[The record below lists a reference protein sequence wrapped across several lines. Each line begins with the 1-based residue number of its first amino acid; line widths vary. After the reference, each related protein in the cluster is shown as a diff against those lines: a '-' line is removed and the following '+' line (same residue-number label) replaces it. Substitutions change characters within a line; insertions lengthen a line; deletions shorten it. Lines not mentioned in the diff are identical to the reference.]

1 MPFAATTPPRDVY
14 SMAPHP
20 STFSSGDYIATSQ
33 IAHRLWGPDY
43 LNTVGGNS
51 SRLHRSSGDLTATTT
66 SSAPTHPSAASTA
79 IWGARPHYVEKIQS
93 VKQGP
98 STSAFRADAGVA
110 ASALLRQPHNSSL
123 HDGSNDSSR
132 LGALP
137 LSEVELVR
145 SAAGDYLTQGKEVA
159 FGQER
164 NIFPSFSSRQAT
176 FPPPPPPSHPATRH
190 ALNVPHP
197 PRRSQTYHDER
208 SFRNTILPTGLFP
221 SPCQYSS
228 LQEWLNVAD
237 ASLSSSL
244 SPGSHRTPPPEVTFP
259 ELELL
264 ETWVQDEEVGLD
276 RVVLTGSGEVG
287 AGVGTGDVEMEEED
301 DDVDAEGSTE
311 DELETMSDLEE
322 VEVHSEQKQ
331 EVVSTPEVRIPER
344 PQSVPEARPS
354 EHVDQAA
361 AVTSSGAPEKKARSP
376 PLRSST
382 ADTLASDTVG
392 TSLEIASRRSQS
404 TNALSP
410 APASVPSSR
419 ESSVLSSADG
429 EGETD
434 DEYVES
440 LDEDG
445 SSLAASRSPSPASS
459 VSIPLSGLRPVAP
472 SSTPSREADPEPH
485 TVVTIPSASPTPQ
498 PSSPA
503 TEPKSS
509 GKRQPR
515 GPYQKS
521 RPSAQ
526 PLDGIPDGAARYCE
540 ASQLYECTCHS
551 RTYRRKGDLQRH
563 LSEGSLPEVCDGCGR
578 GFPRKDPRI
587 RYGSSQALLF
597 ATRFNRRA
605 DLLDFVGFDRH
616 WNQSPLCE
624 AIHHV
629 KNIRDPKE
637 AARWKKRW
645 TSPMFRGKAP
655 QMEQLV
661 QEQITLLA
669 SGSDLINDG
678 KDLVPRARTR
688 NRITSARRSRQHKAS
703 KRAPDSDEETE
714 FDSDEADDD
723 YKEEDSFHPSRLV
736 ELASLKDDL
745 VSESRKA
752 TLRKKG

>member
-1 MPFAATTPPRDVY
+1 MYATIEQHLPSSYAQARSRQHTLSAHVAASSNSRSMPFAATASPRDVY

-20 STFSSGDYIATSQ
+20 STFSGEDYISALS
-33 IAHRLWGPDY
+33 A
-43 LNTVGGNS
+43 S
-51 SRLHRSSGDLTATTT
+51 SSGDLTVTTTT
-66 SSAPTHPSAASTA
+66 SAPTPPSTASTG
-79 IWGARPHYVEKIQS
+79 IWGARPHHVEKIQS

-110 ASALLRQPHNSSL
+110 ASALLHQHHNTSL
-123 HDGSNDSSR
+123 HDGSNESSR

-137 LSEVELVR
+137 LTEVELVR
-145 SAAGDYLTQGKEVA
+145 SAGGEYLTQSNEAA

-164 NIFPSFSSRQAT
+164 NIFPSFSGRQAT
-176 FPPPPPPSHPATRH
+176 FPPPPSHPATRH
-190 ALNVPHP
+190 NLSVPHP
-197 PRRSQTYHDER
+197 GRIQIYHDER
-208 SFRNTILPTGLFP
+208 SLRNVNAILPTGLFP
-221 SPCQYSS
+221 NPCQYSS
-228 LQEWLNVAD
+228 LQEWLTEGHP
-237 ASLSSSL
+237 SL
-244 SPGSHRTPPPEVTFP
+244 SPSTSPGLHRTPPPEVTFP

-264 ETWVQDEEVGLD
+264 ETWIADEEVGLD
-276 RVVLTGSGEVG
+276 GVMLVGSVEAG

-301 DDVDAEGSTE
+301 DNVDAEGSTE

-322 VEVHSEQKQ
+322 VEVHLEQKQ
-331 EVVSTPEVRIPER
+331 EVVDNPEVPER
-344 PQSVPEARPS
+344 PQSSSAARSS
-354 EHVDQAA
+354 EHIDQVA
-361 AVTSSGAPEKKARSP
+361 TSSGAPEKKARSP

-382 ADTLASDTVG
+382 ADTLTSDTVG
-392 TSLEIASRRSQS
+392 TSLEIASRRPQS

-429 EGETD
+429 EGKI
-434 DEYVES
+434 DEEDVES

-445 SSLAASRSPSPASS
+445 SSLAASRSRSPASS
-459 VSIPLSGLRPVAP
+459 VSIPLSSLRPVV
-472 SSTPSREADPEPH
+472 SQSTPSREAYPEPH
-485 TVVTIPSASPTPQ
+485 TVVAIPSASPLPQ
-498 PSSPA
+498 PSAPA

-509 GKRQPR
+509 TKRQPR
-515 GPYQKS
+515 GPYKKS
-521 RPSAQ
+521 RPAAQ

-540 ASQLYECTCHS
+540 ASQQFECTCHG

-587 RYGSSQALLF
+587 R
-597 ATRFNRRA
+597 
-605 DLLDFVGFDRH
+605 H

-645 TSPMFRGKAP
+645 TSAMFRGKAP

-661 QEQITLLA
+661 QEQLTLLA

-678 KDLVPRARTR
+678 KNLVPRARTK
-688 NRITSARRSRQHKAS
+688 NRITSARRSRQSKAS
-703 KRAPDSDEETE
+703 KRATDSDEETE
-714 FDSDEADDD
+714 FDSDEEDDD

-736 ELASLKDDL
+736 ELTSLKDDL

-752 TLRKKG
+752 TLRKKI